1 MRQHRVITLFPEMLK
16 ALTEQGVT
24 GRAVRDGLVE
34 IECINPR
41 DFTTDPHRTVDDR
54 PYGGG
59 PGMVMRPEPLLA
71 AIDAARDSL
80 SVAGAKPAS
89 VIYVSPQGR
98 KFDQAMAQRLSET
111 ERVVWLCGRYEG
123 VDERVVEL
131 AVDEEWS
138 LGDFVVSGGE
148 LPVMTMLDAAIR
160 LIPGALGHA
169 ASAAE
174 DSFSEGLLDCPH
186 YTRPEQLGED
196 SVPPVLLS
204 GNHREIARWRRQQA
218 LLRTR
223 ARRPDMLEQVTLT
236 DAEKNWLLTQTS
248 DDG

>member
-1 MRQHRVITLFPEMLK
+1 MRQHRVITLFPEMLR

-24 GRAVRDGLVE
+24 GRAVREGLVE
-34 IECINPR
+34 VECINPR

-59 PGMVMRPEPLLA
+59 PGMLMRPEPLLA
-71 AIDAARDSL
+71 AIDAAKYSL
-80 SVAGAKPAS
+80 NADNTTPAT
-89 VIYVSPQGR
+89 VVYVSPQGR
-98 KFDQAMAQRLSET
+98 SFDQNLAQRLSEMSQ
-111 ERVVWLCGRYEG
+111 VVWLCGRYEG
-123 VDERVVEL
+123 IDERVVEL

-169 ASAAE
+169 ASAVE

-186 YTRPEQLGED
+186 YTRPEQLGEHR
-196 SVPPVLLS
+196 VPPVLLS
-204 GNHREIARWRRQQA
+204 GNHREIARWRREQA
-218 LLRTR
+218 LLRTQ
-223 ARRPDMLEQVTLT
+223 ARRPELLEKATLS
-236 DAEKNWLLTQTS
+236 DSEKNWLLTHVSVDT
-248 DDG
+248 